1 MTIAATGTQ
10 RSRPFLP
17 LPGFICWHVAEYYTS
32 PKEGGRE
39 GGTGGRNRGG
49 GLCAASIVSTPTY
62 ICIPPSFY
70 EYESIGESI
79 VLFSGRSERFLG
91 FGW

>member
-1 MTIAATGTQ
+1 MTIAATGTHPAQ
-10 RSRPFLP
+10 PTP
-17 LPGFICWHVAEYYTS
+17 PPGFICWHVAEYYTS

-39 GGTGGRNRGG
+39 GLGGEIGAEVCMWRRSFR
-49 GLCAASIVSTPTY
+49 LLYTMH
-62 ICIPPSFY
+62 PPSFY

-79 VLFSGRSERFLG
+79 VLCSGRSERFLG